1 VQLTAIDS
9 GGDGSAVLLLHG
21 QPGIAG
27 DWKAVSA
34 RLAAAGMRAVAP
46 DRPGYGRT
54 GGRATGFEG
63 NARAALELLDRLGI
77 ERALLAGHSWG
88 SAVAL
93 TMALEAP
100 ERVTGLVLVA
110 PISPGIS
117 PGPLDRALAN
127 RLIGPPVARAGFK
140 LAGHALTLRPFKGLG
155 RMLLAELPPEQVE
168 VTASQIRSDGVWR
181 SFYIEQRAMLEELP
195 ALGRRLDAVSAPATV
210 IYGTRD
216 RVAPPANAHRLAELL
231 PAASLVS
238 AGPTGHL
245 LPQQR
250 PELVADA
257 IADRAR

>member
-1 VQLTAIDS
+1 VQLAARDS
-9 GGDGSAVLLLHG
+9 GGDGTPVLLLHG
-21 QPGIAG
+21 QPGAAG
-27 DWKAVSA
+27 DWEAVAA
-34 RLAAAGMRAVAP
+34 RLASGGMRAVAP

-54 GGRATGFEG
+54 GGRALGFDG

-93 TMALEAP
+93 TMALAAP
-100 ERVTGLVLVA
+100 ERVSGLVLVA
-110 PISPGIS
+110 PISPGVS

-127 RLIGPPVARAGFK
+127 RVIGPAAARAGFK

-155 RMLLAELPPEQVE
+155 RMLLSELPPDQVE
-168 VTASQIRSDGVWR
+168 FTAAQFRSDGVWR
-181 SFYIEQRAMLEELP
+181 SFYIEQRAMLAELP
-195 ALGRRLDAVSAPATV
+195 ALGRRLGAVNVPATV

-231 PAASLVS
+231 PTASLVS

-250 PELVADA
+250 PELVADE
-257 IADRAR
+257 IARRAA